1 MKHGKETCVWKVF
14 VSSAKASILSSESW
28 FSPNNSSWLF
38 SLLLSQLL
46 LVRIRSSA
54 EPTCVCREWLV
65 DVLIELR
72 TAQTWSNLYF
82 HKASV
87 AAALLPLFTKG
98 FYYWCILQLL
108 RALYDVLYTSFSN
121 GIVLRRWFTLK
132 KKPSTEIETPL
143 FIDNMS
149 VGTFPSMGVSFS
161 TARLLRVHPKS
172 HNCLPVPLTC
182 VRVPPTKNAWRN
194 ARKQRNL
201 FPFLWSI
208 KGSNICFR

>member
-1 MKHGKETCVWKVF
+1 MKHGKETCVWKVV

-121 GIVLRRWFTLK
+121 GIVPRRWFTLK
-132 KKPSTEIETPL
+132 KKALHWDRDTALHRQYECGN
-143 FIDNMS
+143 FS
-149 VGTFPSMGVSFS
+149 VYGSKFFHCS
-161 TARLLRVHPKS
+161 A
-172 HNCLPVPLTC
+172 
-182 VRVPPTKNAWRN
+182 
-194 ARKQRNL
+194 
-201 FPFLWSI
+201 I
-208 KGSNICFR
+208 KGTSQVS